1 MATHDIGNVTQAE
14 IQFVSLA
21 MFIIDEIH
29 FPPPKAPVK
38 DILGGAGAYSAL
50 GARIFSPPP
59 LSKTISW
66 IVDCGSDFPP
76 ELRQAIAQWDTSC
89 LLRETPERLTTRG
102 WNSYGENEHRAF
114 KYLTPKIRMDQHSL
128 TKEMLPSKSF
138 HLICSPSR
146 CVELAKGIIARRQG
160 AGINGALPLFVWEPV
175 PDLCVPSELKT
186 CREALKHVQAVSPN
200 HMELASFFG
209 ASANRGKDVDRE
221 IVEKCAADWL
231 STGIGQ
237 DGSGVVVVRCG
248 KDGCYVASRISSKWL
263 PAYHQAGTGKVV
275 DPTGGGNGFL
285 GGLALGLARKKDVVE
300 AAVWGSVS
308 ASFAIEQVGM
318 PILTQESDGER
329 WNGERVQDRV
339 DEFLQRL

>member
-102 WNSYGENEHRAF
+102 WNSYGENEHR
-114 KYLTPKIRMDQHSL
+114 
-128 TKEMLPSKSF
+128 
-138 HLICSPSR
+138 
-146 CVELAKGIIARRQG
+146 ARRQG